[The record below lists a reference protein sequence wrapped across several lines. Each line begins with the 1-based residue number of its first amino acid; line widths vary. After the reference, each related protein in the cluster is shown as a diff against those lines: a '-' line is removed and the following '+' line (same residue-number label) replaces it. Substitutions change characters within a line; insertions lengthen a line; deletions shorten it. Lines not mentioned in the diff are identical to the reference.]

1 MEKEKEEMDRCFK
14 KEKDAKE
21 EYFKRANI
29 MEKRSIEASAE
40 LIVHRERSKKHE
52 DAVKKLERRL
62 RETEREKDDGRER
75 LENEIS

>member
-40 LIVHRERSKKHE
+40 LLVHRERTKKHE
-52 DAVKKLERRL
+52 DAVKKA
-62 RETEREKDDGRER
+62 
-75 LENEIS
+75 